1 MITDVEFLNN
11 YGFFFFF
18 FFHLVIGLFNEE
30 N

>member
-1 MITDVEFLNN
+1 MITDVEFFNN
-11 YGFFFFF
+11 YGFFFF